1 MKFHDK
7 LTILMDITK
16 TTNQQLAVSSSL
28 DSSYI
33 SRLKT
38 GGRSLVKSAS
48 YIEAFSQFFS
58 RHIQTQAQRDMVI
71 HLLGLDPSHSIDS
84 VRLAEAIY
92 NWLLIDSNE
101 KTKSTDGPIDT
112 TPQPTTGT
120 KKGDPKHSVHCS
132 CSMYLKD
139 EGRCMAALDF
149 FQMVAM
155 EKTPRTLLIFT
166 DEDLT
171 WATRDEEYIEEL
183 FHLIKTSLSNGN
195 KIKIIH
201 DFNRGPQEILT
212 NIKAWM
218 PLYIT
223 GSIEPYYYPRIRDGV
238 FKTTLF
244 VAPGLCALSSNSV
257 QDMSTTTKE
266 STTFLFTKK
275 EAVASMETQYEHYL
289 ALCKPLMSVFT
300 IADRSIYFDL
310 FCDLVNRSGT
320 TLMKTSCLSAV
331 SMTQDILES
340 ILKRNPQEDGDGVMT
355 SHKNREAKLKTILM
369 KYPVRE
375 IFSIPSKDAFNR
387 GEVLVDHS
395 AGLDDPTIFYSREE
409 YVQQLRS
416 VVHLLKEYENY
427 NVYIEEVAND
437 LGYSICAK
445 EGHGLIMLKTT
456 PPFVFI
462 SIANNDLYT
471 VFWNYLIEIMGDK
484 ITDKTLAIEIIEKA
498 IEDFSILD

>member
-1 MKFHDK
+1 
-7 LTILMDITK
+7 
-16 TTNQQLAVSSSL
+16 
-28 DSSYI
+28 
-33 SRLKT
+33 
-38 GGRSLVKSAS
+38 
-48 YIEAFSQFFS
+48 
-58 RHIQTQAQRDMVI
+58 
-71 HLLGLDPSHSIDS
+71 
-84 VRLAEAIY
+84 
-92 NWLLIDSNE
+92 
-101 KTKSTDGPIDT
+101 
-112 TPQPTTGT
+112 
-120 KKGDPKHSVHCS
+120 
-132 CSMYLKD
+132 
-139 EGRCMAALDF
+139 
-149 FQMVAM
+149 
-155 EKTPRTLLIFT
+155 
-166 DEDLT
+166 
-171 WATRDEEYIEEL
+171 
-183 FHLIKTSLSNGN
+183 
-195 KIKIIH
+195 
-201 DFNRGPQEILT
+201 
-212 NIKAWM
+212 
-218 PLYIT
+218 
-223 GSIEPYYYPRIRDGV
+223 
-238 FKTTLF
+238 
-244 VAPGLCALSSNSV
+244 
-257 QDMSTTTKE
+257 
-266 STTFLFTKK
+266 
-275 EAVASMETQYEHYL
+275 
-289 ALCKPLMSVFT
+289 MSVFT

-498 IEDFSILD
+498 IEDLSL